1 MNKKY
6 LRFLWMLVPLAPA
19 PVFFSIRGFLFSGLI
34 CVGISLIVG
43 LFCLLSLF
51 SGHTAKGL
59 RLTLMIF
66 LILGILLAGATEVI
80 ILSGSQ
86 GDSGVSP
93 YMVVLGAGVNGSTPS
108 LMLQNRIDAA
118 AAYLKMHPDVIC
130 VVSGGQG
137 DGENISEAAC
147 MFRELTAM
155 GIPENQIWLEDQS
168 TSTSQNIRNT
178 LDLIERRTGSR
189 PETLGIVSNEFHLA
203 RAKRM
208 ALDQDVTPIGIP
220 AETSWVSLKINYYL
234 REIPALWKY
243 LILGGN

>member
-1 MNKKY
+1 
-6 LRFLWMLVPLAPA
+6 MLVPLAPA
-19 PVFFSIRGFLFSGLI
+19 LVFFSIRGFLFSGLI
-34 CVGISLIVG
+34 CLGVSLIVG

-51 SGHTAKGL
+51 HGHTAKGL
-59 RLTLMIF
+59 RLALIIF

-80 ILSGSQ
+80 ILSGSRS
-86 GDSGVSP
+86 DSGVSP
-93 YMVVLGAGVNGSTPS
+93 YIVVLGAGVNGSSPS

-118 AAYLKMHPDVIC
+118 AAYLKAHPDVVC

-147 MFRELTAM
+147 MFQELTAM
-155 GIPENQIWLEDQS
+155 GIPADQIWQEDQS
-168 TSTSQNIRNT
+168 ASTSQNIRNT
-178 LDLIERRTGSR
+178 LELIERRTGSR
-189 PETLGIVSNEFHLA
+189 PETLGIISNEFHLA

-208 ALDQDVTPIGIP
+208 ALDQGVTPIGIP

-243 LILGGN
+243 LILGGS